1 METLKPT
8 KGTRLHTFFLRYLL
22 LLCLGTILLV
32 GLLFSIFLFTFS
44 ANIVLPAN
52 YAESQISLSKDRIA
66 SSSSITADIIP
77 ELVDYAVFSKDGQF
91 LAGNLSEKD
100 AFKAWDVMKKGETQS
115 GSQFYSFI
123 ERENEICILRYYL
136 VPQYRSEILRKS
148 LPNPQL
154 LEFLVFIIGII
165 AYATVLA
172 IHFGRKLKKKMFGL
186 QEAIEKIQN
195 QNLDFTISPS
205 GIREIDEISISLEQ
219 MREALNSSLKQQWE
233 SEQARREQISALAHD
248 LKTPLTIIRG
258 NAELLQDTVQDDIQR
273 EYNNYILKNTMEIEK
288 FTKELIDLS
297 KMEKNIV
304 REKTNV
310 KTDVLMT
317 EVEHQMRALSL
328 EKRLQVVIQ
337 KEMLPALILIDEEQ
351 FYRAILNVIA
361 NAVEHTPENEKV
373 TLSVQGAT
381 DFIQFTV
388 TDSGCGFSPRDLNE
402 ATKQFYRGDPSRNAG
417 NHHGMGLYIAQSI
430 VQSHGGTLLIGND
443 LTAGGG
449 KVTVTIPITIPI
461 KEVPSQN
468 GNQPH
473 AMMTSL

>member
-1 METLKPT
+1 METMKPN

-22 LLCLGTILLV
+22 FLCIGTILLV
-32 GLLFSIFLFTFS
+32 VLLFSLFLFSFS

-52 YAESQISLSKDRIA
+52 YAETQISLSRDRIA
-66 SSSSITADIIP
+66 SSSSVTADIIP
-77 ELVDYAVFSKDGQF
+77 DLVDYAVISKDGQF
-91 LAGNLSEKD
+91 LSGNLSEKE
-100 AFKAWDVMKKGETQS
+100 AFKAWDVMNKGETQG

-136 VPQYRSEILRKS
+136 VPQYRSEILRKYF
-148 LPNPQL
+148 PNPQL
-154 LEFLVFIIGII
+154 LAFLLSIVGIVT
-165 AYATVLA
+165 YAAVLA
-172 IHFGRKLKKKMFGL
+172 IHFGRSLKKKMFGL

-195 QNLDFTISPS
+195 QNLDFTINSS
-205 GIREIDEISISLEQ
+205 GICEIDEISISLEQ
-219 MREALNSSLKQQWE
+219 MKEALNSSLKQQWE
-233 SEQARREQISALAHD
+233 NEQTRREQISALAHD

-273 EYNNYILKNTMEIEK
+273 EYNDYILKNTIKIEK

-310 KTDVLMT
+310 KTDAFMT
-317 EVEHQMRALSL
+317 EIEHQMRALSL
-328 EKRLQVVIQ
+328 EKKLQVAVQ
-337 KEMLPALILIDEEQ
+337 KEMLPALIFIDAEH

-361 NAVEHTPENEKV
+361 NAVEHTPENGTV
-373 TLSVQGAT
+373 TLTVQGAA
-381 DFIQFTV
+381 DFMQFTV

-430 VQSHGGTLLIGND
+430 VQSHGGTLQIAND
-443 LTAGGG
+443 LSAGGG
-449 KVTVTIPITIPI
+449 KVTITIPI
-461 KEVPSQN
+461 N
-468 GNQPH
+468 FALG
-473 AMMTSL
+473 

>member
-1 METLKPT
+1 METMRPN

-22 LLCLGTILLV
+22 FLCIGTILLV
-32 GLLFSIFLFTFS
+32 VLLFSLFFFSFS

-66 SSSSITADIIP
+66 SSSSVTADIIP
-77 ELVDYAVFSKDGQF
+77 DLVDYAVFSKDGQF
-91 LAGNLSEKD
+91 LAGNLSEKE
-100 AFKAWDVMKKGETQS
+100 AFKAWDVMKKGET

-136 VPQYRSEILRKS
+136 VPQYRSVILRKY

-154 LEFLVFIIGII
+154 LVFLLFIIGII

-172 IHFGRKLKKKMFGL
+172 IHFGRSLKKKMFGL
-186 QEAIEKIQN
+186 QEAIEKIQD
-195 QNLDFTISPS
+195 QNLDFTINPS
-205 GIREIDEISISLEQ
+205 GIREIDDISISLEQ
-219 MREALNSSLKQQWE
+219 MREALNTSLKQQWE
-233 SEQARREQISALAHD
+233 IEQIRREQISALAHD

-258 NAELLQDTVQDDIQR
+258 NAELLQDTVQDDSQR
-273 EYNNYILKNTMEIEK
+273 EYNDYILKNTMEIEK

-310 KTDVLMT
+310 KTDAFMT
-317 EVEHQMRALSL
+317 EVEDQMKALSL
-328 EKRLQVVIQ
+328 EKKLQVDVQ
-337 KEMLPALILIDEEQ
+337 KEMLPACMLIDEEQ

-361 NAVEHTPENEKV
+361 NAVEHTPENGEV
-373 TLSVQGAT
+373 TLTVQSAA

-443 LTAGGG
+443 LTGGG
-449 KVTVTIPITIPI
+449 KVTITIPI
-461 KEVPSQN
+461 ILDF
-468 GNQPH
+468 
-473 AMMTSL
+473 A

>member
-1 METLKPT
+1 METIKPT

-32 GLLFSIFLFTFS
+32 VLLFSIFLFTFS

-52 YAESQISLSKDRIA
+52 YAENQISLSKDRIA
-66 SSSSITADIIP
+66 SSSSVTADIIP
-77 ELVDYAVFSKDGQF
+77 DLVDYAVYSKNGQF
-91 LAGNLSEKD
+91 LAGNLSEKE

-136 VPQYRSEILRKS
+136 VPQYRSEILRKY
-148 LPNPQL
+148 LPNPQM
-154 LEFLVFIIGII
+154 LEFLLFIIGIV

-172 IHFGRKLKKKMFGL
+172 IHFGRSLKKKMFGL

-195 QNLDFTISPS
+195 QNLDFTIHHS

-219 MREALNSSLKQQWE
+219 MKEALNNSLKQQWE
-233 SEQARREQISALAHD
+233 TEQTRREQISALAHD

-258 NAELLQDTVQDDIQR
+258 NAELLQDTDQDDSQR
-273 EYNNYILKNTMEIEK
+273 EYNDYILKNTMEIEK

-310 KTDVLMT
+310 KTDAFIT
-317 EVEHQMRALSL
+317 GVEDQMRALTL
-328 EKRLQVVIQ
+328 EKRLQVDVQ
-337 KEMLPALILIDEEQ
+337 KESLPVCIFIDEEQ
-351 FYRAILNVIA
+351 FYRAIINVIA
-361 NAVEHTPENEKV
+361 NAVEHTPENGKV
-373 TLSVQGAT
+373 TLTVQSAS
-381 DFIQFTV
+381 DFIQFIV

-417 NHHGMGLYIAQSI
+417 NHHRMGLYIAQSI
-430 VQSHGGTLLIGND
+430 VQSHGGKLLISND
-443 LTAGGG
+443 SSAGGG
-449 KVTVTIPITIPI
+449 KVTITIPTPTPI
-461 KEVPSQN
+461 KEAPSQN